1 MGVQIK
7 PSDLYFRYRRKKDL
21 RDQPKFSGKPDANP
35 FDRNDLYEVIP
46 MFEAVMDALGSN
58 DQRVLERLEEIAG
71 DEMPSFIQTREEE
84 TRVGVPLLKD
94 IPLVGWL
101 FGRNTTIERR
111 SELVIFITPTI
122 IAGHA
127 AAAP

>member
-21 RDQPKFSGKPDANP
+21 RDQPKFRGKPDANP

-58 DQRVLERLEEIAG
+58 DQRVLERLEEVAG
-71 DEMPSFIQTREEE
+71 DEMPSFIQTREE
-84 TRVGVPLLKD
+84 VYD
-94 IPLVGWL
+94 YLVYTMRDTL
-101 FGRNTTIERR
+101 N
-111 SELVIFITPTI
+111 
-122 IAGHA
+122 A
-127 AAAP
+127 